1 MGKREEGGRGGEKG
15 KGGGKRVWR
24 TVILPLRSVGG
35 VAADVEDAAFDGYVG
50 WEVGVGAWRGARRC
64 GPLVSLRCLRDL
76 AQRNVTP
83 RHDEYRLHDAEP
95 RGLKSH
101 RKAGSLPSHLDKCWT
116 LMGSF
121 FGGLRWTGV
130 LGSKFLGS
138 GTCPEDIVVVGKGW
152 GVRGGWWWG
161 SLACEDGKTLC
172 LVLAGRW

>member
-1 MGKREEGGRGGEKG
+1 MPGRG
-15 KGGGKRVWR
+15 W
-24 TVILPLRSVGG
+24 
-35 VAADVEDAAFDGYVG
+35 
-50 WEVGVGAWRGARRC
+50 RC

-76 AQRNVTP
+76 AQRSVMR
-83 RHDEYRLHDAEP
+83 RHVEHRLHDAEP

-138 GTCPEDIVVVGKGW
+138 GTCPEAIVVVGKGW

-161 SLACEDGKTLC
+161 SLASEEDGKRRVRSWQGGGGARELRTYPALD
-172 LVLAGRW
+172 